1 MLKCC
6 GRQTNFIL
14 LLGGSFLFSKKFYCP
29 PSLTGVLVMPIRRT
43 KKMAPTIHM
52 IGTKIVY
59 INLFMLLTYDPL
71 ISIKQ

>member
-1 MLKCC
+1 
-6 GRQTNFIL
+6 
-14 LLGGSFLFSKKFYCP
+14 
-29 PSLTGVLVMPIRRT
+29 MPIRRT

-71 ISIKQ
+71 ISIRQ